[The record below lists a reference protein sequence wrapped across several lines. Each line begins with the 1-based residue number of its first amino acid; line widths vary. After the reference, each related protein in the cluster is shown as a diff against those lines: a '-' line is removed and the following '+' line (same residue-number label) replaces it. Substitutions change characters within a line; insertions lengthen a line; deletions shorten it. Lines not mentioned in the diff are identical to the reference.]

1 MDYNFLDSSI
11 NTNNII
17 LPESD
22 KINSILI
29 KNHQAEILKAIDFI
43 NSDEKFLYLHGFMG
57 TGKRQFINYICDFLS
72 QDVIKLEYYC
82 KPATVC
88 DDILLA
94 FTEVIESNS
103 ISKAV
108 NLNTKITTLAVKLQ
122 QQISS
127 IKKPFL
133 IVLQTFDDVSEDN
146 MKVISEV
153 FAKFLEEEN
162 VKLII
167 STRGMNPSVLGDVS
181 EDRKIFLKGLT
192 KENFVEYLET
202 NQVVATDRVLEDFY
216 ALSRGYYYYAAL
228 TAKVLQAMRCNLAEF
243 MQKFK
248 QSEMSFESFLG
259 SSYINFLP
267 PAIRNFFWFMRTV
280 RHGLSF
286 NALAVFDIYDEFS
299 IGYLKTNLMIFQVDE
314 TIYVQ
319 DYFLQD
325 IDFAIPEKTQIKLHK
340 YIINIYEKQLKES
353 LKTRSVMLS
362 RQAMRSEIEYHNECI
377 NKILNAGKQANVEQ
391 ESKKEVVVEK
401 AQVIEKSVEEK
412 IKFALE
418 LIADKKYTQAIE
430 SLRAILEQEGL
441 DVRAVVEIR
450 LKLAK
455 AYQEIAEY
463 KMASHFY
470 ELVETYYKQNKELIN
485 LNYLY
490 YDMADL
496 YYKMYKHERAIETI
510 KQTIYSVDTPQSL
523 LVSSCTMLGNIY
535 SDMNN
540 SEEAY
545 MYYKKA
551 LDSLDENVDEKVLA
565 ELYFKYA
572 LASDDRDEDET
583 AFEYYTKCIS
593 VSAKSPY
600 KALAYSNMASC
611 YFDNESYDE
620 ALDCFIKSYKIE
632 KNNNNYD
639 GIYFTS
645 SHIAKIYIKK
655 GSKKAFDY
663 LIEAKK
669 SAEFIN
675 EDFYIIQADIALGDY
690 YYNSPK
696 DAKEALTEYL
706 KARNIA
712 LKTTIDVD
720 IDKINQ
726 RIDDMKLRMDAESFE
741 ELVGKY
747 DNN

>member
-1 MDYNFLDSSI
+1 
-11 NTNNII
+11 
-17 LPESD
+17 
-22 KINSILI
+22 
-29 KNHQAEILKAIDFI
+29 
-43 NSDEKFLYLHGFMG
+43 MG
-57 TGKRQFINYICDFLS
+57 TGKRQFINYISDFVS
-72 QDVIKLEYYC
+72 NEVIKLEYYC

-88 DDILLA
+88 DDLLLA
-94 FTEVIESNS
+94 FTEIIDANS
-103 ISKAV
+103 LTKVV
-108 NLNTKITTLAVKLQ
+108 NLNVKITTLAVKLK

-133 IVLQTFDDVSEDN
+133 IILHSFDDATEDN
-146 MKVISEV
+146 MRLMADILADLLKEN
-153 FAKFLEEEN
+153 N

-167 STRGMNPSVLGDVS
+167 STKAMNPSVLGDRS
-181 EDRKIFLKGLT
+181 EDRKIFLKGLS
-192 KENFVEYLET
+192 KENFSAYLEA
-202 NQVVATDRVLEDFY
+202 NQIIASDRIIEDFY
-216 ALSRGYYYYAAL
+216 ALTRGYYYYVAL
-228 TAKVLQAMRCNLAEF
+228 TIKILQAMKLNLSEF

-248 QSEMSFESFLG
+248 QSEMTFEAFLG
-259 SSYINFLP
+259 TTYINFLP
-267 PAIRNFFWFMRTV
+267 TAIRNFFWFMRTV

-286 NALAVFDIYDEFS
+286 NALAVFDIFDEFS
-299 IGYLKTNLMIFQVDE
+299 IEYLKTNLMIFQVDE

-353 LKTRSVMLS
+353 LKTRSIMIS
-362 RQAMRSEIEYHNECI
+362 RQAMRCEIEYHNECI
-377 NKILNAGKQANVEQ
+377 EQIENKDNSIKNKEEEQ
-391 ESKKEVVVEK
+391 QQIPEQTPVL
-401 AQVIEKSVEEK
+401 EKSVEEK
-412 IKFALE
+412 YQIALE
-418 LIADKKYTQAIE
+418 FLNDKKYTQAIE
-430 SLRAILEQEGL
+430 KFRAILEKEEL
-441 DVRAVVEIR
+441 DIHAVVDIR

-455 AYQEIAEY
+455 IYQEIAEY
-463 KMASHFY
+463 QMSSHFY
-470 ELVETYYKQNKELIN
+470 DLVEVYYRQHKEFIN

-490 YDMADL
+490 YDMANL

-510 KQTIYSVDTPQSL
+510 KKTIYSVDTPQSL
-523 LVSSCTMLGNIY
+523 LVSSCTLLGNIC

-540 SEEAY
+540 PEEAY

-551 LDSLDENVDEKVLA
+551 LESLDENVKKSVLA

-572 LASDDRDEDET
+572 LASDDRGEVET
-583 AFEYYTKCIS
+583 AFEYYAKCIS
-593 VSAKSPY
+593 LSVKSPY

-611 YFDNESYDE
+611 YYDNENYDE
-620 ALDCFIKSYKIE
+620 ALDCFLKSYKIE

-645 SHIAKIYIKK
+645 THIAKIYIQK

-675 EDFYIIQADIALGDY
+675 EDFYIIQSGIALGDY

-696 DAKEALTEYL
+696 NYKDALVEYF

-712 LKTTIDVD
+712 YKSEINVD
-720 IDKINQ
+720 IEKINQ
-726 RIDDMKLRMDAESFE
+726 RINDMELRMDSNEYWEIAN
-741 ELVGKY
+741 KY
-747 DNN
+747 ENT